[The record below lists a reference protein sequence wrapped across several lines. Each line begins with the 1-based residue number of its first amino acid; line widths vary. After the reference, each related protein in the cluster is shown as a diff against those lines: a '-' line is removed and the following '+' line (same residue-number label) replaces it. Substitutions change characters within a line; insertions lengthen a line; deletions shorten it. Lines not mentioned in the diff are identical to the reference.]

1 MRKTIMACLAAAT
14 MCGASAGHANELM
27 PVTFV
32 QSHPA
37 FVIGEEIFIYVVP
50 KQMGYYKA
58 AGLDVTIQNALTG
71 VQAVQVLMSGRAQF
85 ATGGVD
91 GILKTREQGGDPF
104 AFAAIK
110 ENNGWL
116 MGVLPDSPI
125 KTLADV
131 KGHTIGTIALGSGGA
146 LIAKLEFG
154 AMGLKD
160 SDYTMIA
167 TGVGPAAAAALTNHR
182 VDGLILYD
190 SLFAAMENN
199 GLKFRYIDL
208 PKAGGLAGQIISTR
222 EDFAKQ
228 HPDAV
233 IGMCRSIAEGLYFT
247 QTNPTAAV
255 ELFYKEWPG
264 NLPTDRPYDQA
275 IREGVN
281 AMKLYLRYSQ
291 EGVPYGAK
299 TGGIPPE
306 KWVASEAFYKGTGI
320 VQGTTKLEDAYTNK
334 YVDQCNDFDHAA
346 VAKQAMD
353 YKP

>member
-1 MRKTIMACLAAAT
+1 MAVLAAAT
-14 MCGASAGHANELM
+14 LLGAPAEANELM

-50 KQMGYYKA
+50 KQMGYYAA

-85 ATGGVD
+85 ATGGAD
-91 GILKTREQGGDPF
+91 GLLKTREQGGDPF

-131 KGHTIGTIALGSGGA
+131 KGRDIGTIALGSGGH

-154 AMGLKD
+154 ADGLKD

-167 TGVGPAAAAALTNHR
+167 VGVGPSAAAALTNHR
-182 VDGLILYD
+182 VEGLILYD

-208 PKAGGLAGQIISTR
+208 PKAGGLAGQIIATR
-222 EDFAKQ
+222 EDFAKA

-255 ELFYKEWPG
+255 ELFYKEWPT
-264 NLPTDRPYDQA
+264 NLPTDRPYEQT

-281 AMKLYLRYSQ
+281 AMKLYLKYSQ
-291 EGVPYGAK
+291 EGIPYGGK
-299 TGGIPPE
+299 TGVIPPE
-306 KWVASEAFYKGTGI
+306 KWVASEAFYKASGI
-320 VQGTTKLEDAYTNK
+320 IQGTTKLEDAYTNK

-346 VAKQAMD
+346 AAKQAMD

>member
-1 MRKTIMACLAAAT
+1 VRKILMAGLAAAT
-14 MCGASAGHANELM
+14 LLADPARAAEPM

-37 FVIGEEIFIYVVP
+37 FVIGEEVFIYVVP
-50 KQMGYYKA
+50 KLMGYYKA

-91 GILKTREQGGDPF
+91 GLLKTREQGGNPF

-110 ENNGWL
+110 QNNGWL

-131 KGHTIGTIALGSGGA
+131 KGRTIGTIALGSGGH
-146 LIAKLEFG
+146 LIAELEFG

-160 SDYTMIA
+160 SDYNMLA

-199 GLKFRYIDL
+199 GIKFRYIDL
-208 PKAGGLAGQIISTR
+208 PTAGGLAGQIIATR
-222 EDFAKQ
+222 EDFASQ

-233 IGMCRSIAEGLYFT
+233 VGMCRSIAQGLHFT
-247 QTNPTAAV
+247 KTNPAAAV

-281 AMKLYLRYSQ
+281 AMKLYLHYSQ
-291 EGVPYGAK
+291 EGVPEGAN
-299 TGGIPPE
+299 TGAIPPS
-306 KWVASEAFYKGTGI
+306 KWAASEAFYKSSGI
-320 VQGTTKLEDAYTNK
+320 IQGTSKLEDAYSNK
-334 YVDQCNDFDHAA
+334 YLDRCNDFDHAA
-346 VAKQAMD
+346 VARQATE
-353 YKP
+353 YKR